1 VLTNVVMRL
10 GVLSSS
16 LLALLSCSSDPAG
29 TLQITTGEETDVF
42 TRAPAPALLTVD
54 SLAQDRT
61 STEIARATLPAST
74 IDLGRRDQSTIAA
87 ISVRGLDAVGATLIR
102 GETLYVELGA
112 LKGSTLDVFVQ
123 RSGELA
129 RMPSGPLAIA
139 ATKATVT
146 VGRYVLLTAGTTGTL
161 YDLLNLTTLASTP
174 VLPRAAKS
182 VATVGTIVLLVDD
195 TGATT
200 LDLSD
205 SSTSEIA
212 APSNGTY
219 AEVAGGDRFGASDT
233 TQYIVGAT
241 RPSGDPT
248 ARILVVATSNAA
260 SFAGLTAPRAGACA
274 VYVNG
279 RGLLVYGG
287 SGTAAG
293 AELLAPGSTL
303 AAPLP
308 IPPDAVHGC
317 GATLLDSTH
326 VLIVGGTGAT
336 GDTGAGL
343 PARVLDLTCTTNC
356 APVAWPDVVKLT
368 TAQVQPLAADAA
380 FVLGDDAAG
389 NTHAYRISAAAGM
402 REITLKAPRQGGK
415 LVYSPTGA
423 VHVVGGNAAGVEQYL
438 E

>member
-1 VLTNVVMRL
+1 MRL

-16 LLALLSCSSDPAG
+16 LLALLSCSSDPEG
-29 TLQITTGEETDVF
+29 TLQLTTGGETDVL
-42 TRAPAPALLTVD
+42 TRAPAPTLLAVD
-54 SLAQDRT
+54 SIAQDGT
-61 STEIARATLPAST
+61 ATEIARATLPAST
-74 IDLGRRDQSTIAA
+74 VDLGRRDQSGIAA
-87 ISVRGLDAVGATLIR
+87 ISVRGLDASGASLVR
-102 GETLYVELGA
+102 GETLYIEYGA
-112 LKGSTLDVFVQ
+112 LNGSSLDVFIQ

-146 VGRYVLLTAGTTGTL
+146 TGRYVLLTSGTTATL

-174 VLPRAAKS
+174 KLPRVAKS
-182 VATVGTIVLLVDD
+182 VATVGTVVLLVDE

-205 SSTSEIA
+205 SSTRDIP

-219 AEVAGGDRFGASDT
+219 AEIAGGDRYGASDT

-241 RPSGDPT
+241 RTSGDPT
-248 ARILVVATSNAA
+248 ARILVLDTSDAAT
-260 SFAGLTAPRAGACA
+260 FAGLTAPRSGACA
-274 VYVNG
+274 VYVDG

-287 SGTAAG
+287 NATAAG

-303 AAPLP
+303 ATPLP
-308 IPPDAVHGC
+308 FPPDAVHGC
-317 GATLLDSTH
+317 GAALLDSTH

-343 PARVLDLTCTTNC
+343 PARVLDLACTTSC
-356 APVAWPDVVKLT
+356 APVAWPDAVKLT
-368 TAQVQPLAADAA
+368 TAQAQPLAADAA
-380 FVLGDDAAG
+380 FVVGDDASG

-402 REITLKAPRQGGK
+402 REVALKTPRQGGR

-423 VHVVGGNAAGVEQYL
+423 MHVVGGNAAGIEQYL